1 MSLNIC
7 CCAKIEDLAKGAL
20 AELASDGRGPF
31 EKSCVIVSN
40 PLRAQWLKRCA
51 LLDGKGVGR
60 TIFAN
65 VEFRTIE
72 RFVSEAASAIR
83 PADGSPP
90 DVSTLAVRIYALLA
104 DDAFLREQA
113 MSIPRAYLLKS
124 GAADVARTYALAQEI
139 AKLFAKY
146 QVYRPEMLRSWE
158 DSPDMHSPDAIWQSA
173 IWRRLRLQM
182 KERSEQTVS
191 DVLFGMGKLTGDDRA
206 TALKRGRQGYR
217 SVIVFD
223 VPQIPS
229 PYLDFL
235 KALGEQESVS
245 FYEVERRLDRGV
257 PEISPEEGVE
267 LQIHG
272 CYMPPR
278 ELEAIRNGLYDWFN
292 EGQKRTENGAPEGAS
307 KHRPRTALVLCAD
320 FANYAP
326 VLESVFGADVE
337 KGELKISGI
346 GPSIP
351 VKVFGRITRGG
362 GALSETFISLFGM
375 PESRFT
381 CSELMNIL
389 EQPAVFARFGF
400 DDEDRRFVR
409 SMIQEGNIRW
419 GYDDA
424 HVRKILE
431 LETNSTRT
439 FPFTWR
445 RGIDRMLLG
454 ALEGPVG
461 GDDFGVVNAGT
472 ARLIKPNSRIHGEQA
487 RRAAKL
493 DRFIEV
499 LNGIR
504 NELPKSR
511 TADGWSDYLHGIVDS
526 CFQRV
531 DEQSGRMV
539 AAMHRA
545 IESVVERLREI
556 SKDDVDAQYPFVLLR
571 DAVTGEL
578 DALSL
583 DAARRRTVA
592 NAVVFAPLAV
602 GAAFPADLVW
612 ICGLNNAAFPR
623 KSTPRAFDL
632 MGQAPVAG
640 DPSPRN
646 DDRIAFCE
654 AVRYARSRLVLSF
667 QSRDARTNKEFPPS
681 VFVEELKDMV
691 GRDNVRFLQHRLH
704 GFNPRYFDRESELS
718 SWSEEDYMA
727 ACAAQNR
734 SLANVEVGEIK
745 AFSLPD
751 GGTTADTPV
760 EIDLDDFCS
769 YCCKPDKFIRDRVL
783 NASLVGEIGAAFD
796 DTEEFFRNP
805 LDFKSLKGRWSTLE
819 AVADLATRS
828 NEMDDEHIKRFVAS
842 LQEEGLVADDY
853 DVAITEDVL
862 RGIWQDGATLRMR
875 RIEEL
880 GGRTALQALT
890 EQGRNPDYVDVKTPV
905 LKLEGQLDG
914 VETTIYCR
922 LVGQIPVVPKT
933 TVHLQKAL
941 TGTPPPWDRARL
953 AVYRTLVDEYG
964 VDVKLFE
971 VHPEKNPL
979 VESTRGLSDLFEG
992 APDFEDRLYEAFGLQ
1007 RTSAEE
1013 QEA

>member
-1 MSLNIC
+1 MSLKIYYGSR
-7 CCAKIEDLAKGAL
+7 IEDLAEKAL
-20 AELASDGRGPF
+20 SELASDGRGPF

-51 LLDGKGVGR
+51 LLDRVAGER

-72 RFVSEAASAIR
+72 RFVSDAAKAIR
-83 PADGSPP
+83 PADSPTP

-104 DDAFLREQA
+104 DAAFLGESA
-113 MSIPRAYLLKS
+113 MSIPRAYLLK
-124 GAADVARTYALAQEI
+124 GGTADVARTYALAKEI
-139 AKLFAKY
+139 AKLLAKY

-158 DSPDMHSPDAIWQSA
+158 DTPDMKSPDAIWQSA

-182 KERSEQTVS
+182 KERGEHTVS
-191 DVLFGMGKLTGDDRA
+191 DVLLEIGKFTGADRA
-206 TALKRGRQGYR
+206 SALKRGRQGYR

-223 VPQIPS
+223 VPQIPNQ
-229 PYLDFL
+229 YLDFL
-235 KALGEQESVS
+235 KALGEQEAVS

-267 LQIHG
+267 LQLHG
-272 CYMPPR
+272 CYMPRR
-278 ELEAIRNGLYDWFN
+278 ELEAIRNGLYDWFD
-292 EGQKRTENGAPEGAS
+292 EGQERTESGAPDGAS
-307 KHRPRTALVLCAD
+307 THRPRTALVLCAD

-326 VLESVFGADVE
+326 VLESVFGLDAE

-346 GPSIP
+346 GSSIP

-362 GALSETFISLFGM
+362 GALFETFTALFGM
-375 PESRFT
+375 PESRFS

-389 EQPAVFARFGF
+389 EQPPIFARFGF
-400 DDEDRRFVR
+400 DDDDRRFVR
-409 SMIQEGNIRW
+409 SMIQEGNVRW

-431 LETNSTRT
+431 LEPDSTRT

-445 RGIDRMLLG
+445 RGVDRMLLG

-461 GDDFGVVNAGT
+461 SDDFGVVNAGT
-472 ARLIKPNSRIHGEQA
+472 AKLIKPNSRIHGEQA

-511 TADGWSDYLHGIVDS
+511 AADGWSEYLHGVVDS
-526 CFQRV
+526 CFLRV
-531 DEQSGRMV
+531 DEQSGRTI

-545 IESVVERLREI
+545 IDSVVERLREI
-556 SKDDVDAQYPFVLLR
+556 SKDDVYAQHPFVLLR

-578 DALSL
+578 DAISL

-612 ICGLNNAAFPR
+612 VCGLNNAAFPR

-632 MGQAPVAG
+632 MGQAPVLG
-640 DPSPRN
+640 DPSPRS

-654 AVRYARSRLVLSF
+654 AVSCARSRLVLSF
-667 QSRDARTNKEFPPS
+667 QSRDARTNKVFPPS
-681 VFVEELKDMV
+681 VFVEELRDKM
-691 GRDNVRFLQHRLH
+691 GRDNIRALQHCLH
-704 GFNPRYFDRESELS
+704 GFNPRYFDPESKLS

-727 ACAAQNR
+727 ACAAQDR
-734 SLANVEVGEIK
+734 SPANVEVEAIK
-745 AFSLPD
+745 AFSIPD
-751 GGTTADTPV
+751 GETTADAPV

-769 YCCKPDKFIRDRVL
+769 YCYDPDRYIRERVL
-783 NASLVGEIGAAFD
+783 NATRDGEIGAAFED
-796 DTEEFFRNP
+796 SEEFFRKQ
-805 LDFKSLKGRWSTLE
+805 LDLKSLKGRWATLE

-828 NEMDDEHIKRFVAS
+828 NEMDDEHIERFVAS

-853 DVAITEDVL
+853 DVTTTKDSLCKV
-862 RGIWQDGATLRMR
+862 WQDGSGLRMLP
-875 RIEEL
+875 IEEL
-880 GGRTALQALT
+880 GGKTALQALA
-890 EQGRNPDYVDVKTPV
+890 EQGCNPDYIEVKTPV
-905 LKLEGQLDG
+905 IELKGQLDG
-914 VETTIYCR
+914 VGKTIHCR
-922 LVGQIPVVPKT
+922 VVGQIPVVPNT
-933 TVHLQKAL
+933 DVHLQQAL
-941 TGTPPPWDRARL
+941 TGNPPSWDRASL
-953 AVYRTLVDEYG
+953 AVYRTLADEYG
-964 VDVKLFE
+964 VGVKLFE
-971 VHPEKNPL
+971 VHPEENPL
-979 VESTRGLSDLFEG
+979 IECTQGLSDDG
-992 APDFEDRLYEAFGLQ
+992 APGLEERLYAAFGLQ
-1007 RTSAEE
+1007 RTSAGE